1 MSTIRGK
8 SGLGELLLLLVPAAC
23 CAWPLL
29 VAGLAA
35 ARVLARARLGLVP
48 GIRHAPRIRSGR
60 CTSGP
65 LGRGAALTREGTV
78 MRYDLAIT
86 GSGGAAFAAAITARD
101 ADASVVMIE
110 RGTVGGTCV
119 NTGCVPSKA
128 LLAAAAAR
136 HGAAS
141 QQFPGIASQAGPV
154 DMAALAG
161 GKDDLVAA
169 MRAGKYTGLAAD
181 YGWEIIGGAARFA
194 GGADAPVLQVRLNDG
209 GTATVEAG
217 HYLVATGAAPWI
229 PPISGLAAAGYLT
242 SATAMELT
250 ELPESMLVIGGN
262 AVGLELAQLFAPL
275 GTRVTIAEAL
285 DRLAPFDEP
294 EVSAAIEDVFD
305 DEGIGI
311 LTATAVTSARG
322 DTTARSVTIK
332 LAGGPEREL
341 AYGQI
346 LVAAGRRPVTAG
358 LNLDAVGV
366 RTGARGEIITDEFQ
380 RTANPRIWAAGDVT
394 GGPQFVYVAAAQG
407 SRAAANALEDA
418 GRTVDYAALPRVTF
432 TSPAIA
438 SAGLTE
444 AELLRTG
451 VACDCR
457 VMPLSAVP
465 RAAVGRDTRGV
476 VKLVAEAG
484 TGRVRGVHAVADGAG
499 EMITAASYALR
510 AGMTVT
516 GLAEAWAP
524 YLTMSEGLRLAAQAF
539 SRDVSRLSCCAA

>member
-1 MSTIRGK
+1 
-8 SGLGELLLLLVPAAC
+8 
-23 CAWPLL
+23 
-29 VAGLAA
+29 
-35 ARVLARARLGLVP
+35 
-48 GIRHAPRIRSGR
+48 
-60 CTSGP
+60 
-65 LGRGAALTREGTV
+65 

-86 GSGGAAFAAAITARD
+86 GSGGAAFAAAISARD
-101 ADASVVMIE
+101 AGASVVMIE

-136 HGAAS
+136 HDAAM
-141 QQFPGIASQAGPV
+141 QPFPGITTQAGPV
-154 DMAALAG
+154 DMAALAD

-169 MRAGKYTGLAAD
+169 MRAGKYVDLAAD
-181 YGWEIIGGAARFA
+181 YGWEILAGTARFA

-209 GTATVEAG
+209 GAAAIEAG
-217 HYLVATGAAPWI
+217 HYLVATGAAPWT
-229 PPISGLAAAGYLT
+229 PPIGGLAGAGYLT
-242 SATAMELT
+242 STTAMDLT

-262 AVGLELAQLFAPL
+262 AVGLELAQLFARL
-275 GTRVTIAEAL
+275 GVRVTIAEAL

-311 LTATAVTSARG
+311 LTAATVVSVRR
-322 DTTARSVTIK
+322 DTTACSVAIK
-332 LAGGPEREL
+332 TAGEPEREL
-341 AYGQI
+341 AYGEI

-358 LNLDAVGV
+358 LNLDGVGV
-366 RTGARGEIITDEFQ
+366 KTGGHGEILTDEFQ

-407 SRAAANALEDA
+407 SHAAANSLQHA

-438 SAGLTE
+438 SAGHTE

-451 VACDCR
+451 VRCDCR
-457 VMPLSAVP
+457 VLPLPAVP
-465 RAAVGRDTRGV
+465 RAVVGRDTRGV
-476 VKLVAEAG
+476 VKLVAEARS
-484 TGRVRGVHAVADGAG
+484 GRVRGVHAVADGAG
-499 EMITAASYALR
+499 EMISAASYAIR

-516 GLAEAWAP
+516 DLAEAWAP
-524 YLTMSEGLRLAAQAF
+524 YLTMSEGLRLVAQAF
-539 SRDVSRLSCCAA
+539 TRDVSRLSCCAA

>member
-1 MSTIRGK
+1 
-8 SGLGELLLLLVPAAC
+8 
-23 CAWPLL
+23 
-29 VAGLAA
+29 
-35 ARVLARARLGLVP
+35 
-48 GIRHAPRIRSGR
+48 
-60 CTSGP
+60 
-65 LGRGAALTREGTV
+65 

-86 GSGGAAFAAAITARD
+86 GSGAAAFAAAITARD
-101 ADASVVMIE
+101 AGASVVMIE

-141 QQFPGIASQAGPV
+141 RQFPGITTQAGPV

-169 MRAGKYTGLAAD
+169 MRAGKYTGLTAD
-181 YGWEIIGGAARFA
+181 CGWPILAGTARFA
-194 GGADAPVLQVRLNDG
+194 GGPDAPVLHVRLNDG
-209 GTATVEAG
+209 GTATIEAG
-217 HYLVATGAAPWI
+217 HYLAATGAAPWI
-229 PPISGLAAAGYLT
+229 PPIGGLEQAGYLT

-262 AVGLELAQLFAPL
+262 AVGLELAQLFARL
-275 GTRVTIAEAL
+275 GTRVTIAETL

-294 EVSAAIEDVFD
+294 EISAAIEDVFE

-311 LTATAVTSARG
+311 LTAATVTSVRG
-322 DTTARSVTIK
+322 DATARSVTIK
-332 LAGGPEREL
+332 TSGGPERER

-346 LVAAGRRPVTAG
+346 LAAAGRRPVTG
-358 LNLDAVGV
+358 RLNLAAAGV
-366 RTGARGEIITDEFQ
+366 KTGTHGEIIADEFG

-407 SRAAANALEDA
+407 SRAAASALQNAA
-418 GRTVDYAALPRVTF
+418 RTVDYAALPRVTF

-444 AELLRTG
+444 AELLRMS
-451 VACDCR
+451 VRCDCR
-457 VMPLSAVP
+457 VLPLSVVP
-465 RAAVGRDTRGV
+465 RAAVGRDARGV

-499 EMITAASYALR
+499 EMITAASYAIR
-510 AGMTVT
+510 AQMTVT
-516 GLAEAWAP
+516 DLAEAWAP
-524 YLTMSEGLRLAAQAF
+524 YLTMSESLRLVAQAF
-539 SRDVSRLSCCAA
+539 TRDVSRLPCCAA